1 MRLHDETVITAL
13 ARAKSR
19 IAVPREVMARGC
31 GRKEL

>member
-13 ARAKSR
+13 GHAKSR
-19 IAVPREVMARGC
+19 IAREVMARCC

>member
-13 ARAKSR
+13 GRAKSR
-19 IAVPREVMARGC
+19 IAFPREVMAHRC